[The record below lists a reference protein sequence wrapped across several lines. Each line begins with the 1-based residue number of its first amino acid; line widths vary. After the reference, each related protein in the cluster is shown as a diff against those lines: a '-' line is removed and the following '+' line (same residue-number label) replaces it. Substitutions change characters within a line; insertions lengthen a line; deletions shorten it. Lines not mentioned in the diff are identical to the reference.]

1 MVLFYASKTFERK
14 ITMGNSKSVKKGA
27 AIVMTVILAVVMV
40 CVSVVCNMLSTK
52 TESSNQVY
60 LDDAKA
66 QLTEYSD
73 NYNYTNFEFMNS
85 LFEKANVISATVTE
99 NTSADTNAALV
110 KNLGINSFVMTD
122 ADGKIIASSD
132 DKKVGTSVLDDKT
145 TKQFKANLRGMKVK
159 SISEPTAVE
168 GEDGVYNLMACV
180 ARTEGGIVIID
191 TNTSDYSAVIGGDIA
206 KGCKG
211 DTIIVKDGEV
221 VSTNMNLGDNG
232 LKSAGITDEMIRSE
246 NFNVTIDGTTYSL
259 SSMPSGEYTIISG
272 QAVQDGG
279 FNMVYG
285 IVIPCAAGVVM
296 LVISIIV
303 INACTTKKKDNE

>member
-1 MVLFYASKTFERK
+1 
-14 ITMGNSKSVKKGA
+14 MGNSKSVKKGVA
-27 AIVMTVILAVVMV
+27 VVTAVIVAVVMV
-40 CVSVVCNMLSTK
+40 CVSVVCNLLSTK
-52 TESSNQVY
+52 TESTNQVY
-60 LDDAKA
+60 LDDASSK
-66 QLTEYSD
+66 LDDYNN
-73 NYNYTNFEFMNS
+73 NYNYNNFEFMNT
-85 LFEKANVISATVTE
+85 LFEKANVIASVVTE

-122 ADGKIIASSD
+122 ADGKIIAASD
-132 DKKVGTSVLDDKT
+132 ETKVGTNFLDDEA
-145 TKQFKANLRGMKVK
+145 TKQFKPNLKGMKVK

-180 ARTEGGIVIID
+180 ARAEGGIVIID
-191 TNTSDYSAVIGGDIA
+191 TNTSDYSAVIGADIA
-206 KGCKG
+206 NGCKG

-272 QAVQDGG
+272 QVATESG
-279 FNMVYG
+279 FNIIYG
-285 IVIPCAAGVVM
+285 DIIPCAAGFVM
-296 LVISIIV
+296 IIISVIILSLG
-303 INACTTKKKDNE
+303 TTKKKENE

>member
-1 MVLFYASKTFERK
+1 
-14 ITMGNSKSVKKGA
+14 MGNSKSVKKGVA
-27 AIVMTVILAVVMV
+27 VLTAVIVAVVMV
-40 CVSVVCNMLSTK
+40 CVSVVCNLLSTK

-85 LFEKANVISATVTE
+85 LFEKANVIASVVTE
-99 NTSADTNAALV
+99 NTSADINASLV
-110 KNLGINSFVMTD
+110 KNLDINSFVMTD

-132 DKKVGTSVLDDKT
+132 DKKVGTNFLDDET
-145 TKQFKANLRGMKVK
+145 TKQFKANLKGMKVK

-191 TNTSDYSAVIGGDIA
+191 TIIDTNTSDYSAVIGADIA
-206 KGCKG
+206 KSCKG
-211 DTIIVKDGEV
+211 DTIIVKNGEV

-272 QAVQDGG
+272 QAATESG
-279 FNMVYG
+279 FNMIYG
-285 IVIPCAAGVVM
+285 VVIPCAAGVVM
-296 LVISIIV
+296 IIISSIILSLG
-303 INACTTKKKDNE
+303 TTKKKENE

>member
-1 MVLFYASKTFERK
+1 
-14 ITMGNSKSVKKGA
+14 MGNSKSVKKGVA
-27 AIVMTVILAVVMV
+27 VVTAVIVAVVMV
-40 CVSVVCNMLSTK
+40 CVSVVCNLLSTK

-60 LDDAKA
+60 LDDASSK
-66 QLTEYSD
+66 LDDYNN
-73 NYNYTNFEFMNS
+73 NYNYNNFEFMNT
-85 LFEKANVISATVTE
+85 LFEKANVIASVVTE

-122 ADGKIIASSD
+122 ADGKIIAASD
-132 DKKVGTSVLDDKT
+132 ETKVGTNFLDDEA
-145 TKQFKANLRGMKVK
+145 TKQFKPNLKGIKVK
-159 SISEPTAVE
+159 SISDPTAVE

-180 ARTEGGIVIID
+180 ARAEGGIVIID
-191 TNTSDYSAVIGGDIA
+191 TNTSDYSAVIGADIA
-206 KGCKG
+206 NGCKG

-272 QAVQDGG
+272 QVATESG
-279 FNMVYG
+279 FNMIYG
-285 IVIPCAAGVVM
+285 DVIPCAAGVVM
-296 LVISIIV
+296 IIISVIILSLG
-303 INACTTKKKDNE
+303 TTKKKENE

>member
-1 MVLFYASKTFERK
+1 
-14 ITMGNSKSVKKGA
+14 MGNSKSVKKGVA
-27 AIVMTVILAVVMV
+27 VVTAVIVAVVMV
-40 CVSVVCNMLSTK
+40 CVSVVCNLLSTK

-60 LDDAKA
+60 LDDASSK
-66 QLTEYSD
+66 LDDYNN
-73 NYNYTNFEFMNS
+73 NYNYNNFEFMNT
-85 LFEKANVISATVTE
+85 LFEKANVIASVVTE

-122 ADGKIIASSD
+122 ADGKIIAASD
-132 DKKVGTSVLDDKT
+132 ETKVGTNFLDDEA
-145 TKQFKANLRGMKVK
+145 TKQFKPNLKGIKVK
-159 SISEPTAVE
+159 SISDPTAVE

-180 ARTEGGIVIID
+180 ARAEGGIVIID
-191 TNTSDYSAVIGGDIA
+191 TNTSDYSAVIGADIA
-206 KGCKG
+206 NGCKG

-272 QAVQDGG
+272 QVATESG
-279 FNMVYG
+279 FNMIYG
-285 IVIPCAAGVVM
+285 VVIPCAAGIVM
-296 LVISIIV
+296 IIISAIILSLG
-303 INACTTKKKDNE
+303 TTKKKENE

>member
-1 MVLFYASKTFERK
+1 
-14 ITMGNSKSVKKGA
+14 MGNSKSVKKGVA
-27 AIVMTVILAVVMV
+27 VVTAVIVAVVMV
-40 CVSVVCNMLSTK
+40 CVSVVCNLLSTK

-60 LDDAKA
+60 LDDASSK
-66 QLTEYSD
+66 LDDYNN
-73 NYNYTNFEFMNS
+73 NYNYNNFEFMNT
-85 LFEKANVISATVTE
+85 LFEKANVIASVVTE

-122 ADGKIIASSD
+122 ADGKIIAASD
-132 DKKVGTSVLDDKT
+132 ETKVGTNFLDDEA
-145 TKQFKANLRGMKVK
+145 TKQFKPNLKGIKVK
-159 SISEPTAVE
+159 SISDPTAVE

-180 ARTEGGIVIID
+180 ARAEGGIVIID
-191 TNTSDYSAVIGGDIA
+191 TNTSDYSAVIGADIA
-206 KGCKG
+206 NGCKG

-272 QAVQDGG
+272 QAATESG
-279 FNMVYG
+279 FNMIYG
-285 IVIPCAAGVVM
+285 DIIPCAAGFVM
-296 LVISIIV
+296 IIISGIILSLG
-303 INACTTKKKDNE
+303 TTKKKENE

>member
-1 MVLFYASKTFERK
+1 GTADYMADNGMIYVPFFLILTIIIQLGCGGAMIVGYKTKATAFLLAGLTL
-14 ITMGNSKSVKKGA
+14 IINL
-27 AIVMTVILAVVMV
+27 VIHDFWTLPAGE
-40 CVSVVCNMLSTK
+40 LQTAHE
-52 TESSNQVY
+52 TQ
-60 LDDAKA
+60 
-66 QLTEYSD
+66 
-73 NYNYTNFEFMNS
+73 NF
-85 LFEKANVISATVTE
+85 
-99 NTSADTNAALV
+99 V

-132 DKKVGTSVLDDKT
+132 DKKVGTNFLDDET
-145 TKQFKANLRGMKVK
+145 TKQFKANLKGMKVK

-191 TNTSDYSAVIGGDIA
+191 TNTSDYSAVIGADIA
-206 KGCKG
+206 KSCKG
-211 DTIIVKDGEV
+211 DTIIVKNGEV

-272 QAVQDGG
+272 QAATESG
-279 FNMVYG
+279 FNMIYG
-285 IVIPCAAGVVM
+285 VVIPCAAGVVM
-296 LVISIIV
+296 IIISGIILSLG
-303 INACTTKKKDNE
+303 TTKKKENE

>member
-1 MVLFYASKTFERK
+1 
-14 ITMGNSKSVKKGA
+14 MGNSKSVKKGVA
-27 AIVMTVILAVVMV
+27 VVTAVIVAVVMV
-40 CVSVVCNMLSTK
+40 CVSVVCNLLSTK
-52 TESSNQVY
+52 TESSNQTY

-73 NYNYTNFEFMNS
+73 NYNYTKFEFMNS
-85 LFEKANVISATVTE
+85 LFEKANVIASVVTE
-99 NTSADTNAALV
+99 NTSAETNAALV

-132 DKKVGTSVLDDKT
+132 DKKVGTNFLDDET
-145 TKQFKANLRGMKVK
+145 TKQFKANLKGMKVK

-191 TNTSDYSAVIGGDIA
+191 TNTSNYS
-206 KGCKG
+206 
-211 DTIIVKDGEV
+211 TVKNVEV

-272 QAVQDGG
+272 QPATESG
-279 FNMVYG
+279 FNMIYG
-285 IVIPCAAGVVM
+285 VVIPCAAGVVM
-296 LVISIIV
+296 IIISGIILSLG
-303 INACTTKKKDNE
+303 TTKKKENE